1 MTAESLDSFVESVIE
16 ALNSKVNLHQLN
28 QLINAKQE
36 LNQNKATAHS
46 ISPVPENINTQKQRI
61 KYEKKY
67 HDTSSVKPNQK
78 MVKNKELME
87 EKAEKTGVFAFSI
100 PTEYSN
106 WEFTSSL
113 LFVTSVVTTIGY
125 GHIAPI
131 TIEGKVF
138 CLVFSC
144 VAIPFTL
151 VFLSIIVSLLKN
163 GPVKLFEKWL
173 IRTMTRNFQNTSE
186 FLIRILHVMI
196 VTLILLLLILII
208 PALIFSNVEND
219 WSFLEAI
226 YYCYISLTTVGL
238 GDFVP
243 ATTQLTEYQ
252 SLQLYRICK
261 KCYLF

>member
-1 MTAESLDSFVESVIE
+1 MIE
-16 ALNSKVNLHQLN
+16 ALNNKVNLHQLN
-28 QLINAKQE
+28 QLVKAKQE
-36 LNQNKATAHS
+36 LNHNNPSQS
-46 ISPVPENINTQKQRI
+46 ISPPPEAKSIQNQRI
-61 KYEKKY
+61 KPEKKSYEKVELQHAALPSKQKQNK
-67 HDTSSVKPNQK
+67 VKSDELSE
-78 MVKNKELME
+78 KNPENSD
-87 EKAEKTGVFAFSI
+87 VFALSI

-125 GHIAPI
+125 GHVTPI

-163 GPVKLFEKWL
+163 GPVKRFEKFL
-173 IRTMTRNFQNTSE
+173 IKRMTKFPNISE

-196 VTLILLLLILII
+196 VTLILLLLILIL
-208 PALIFSNVEND
+208 PALYFSSSEN
-219 WSFLEAI
+219 WSFLEGI

-243 ATTQLTEYQ
+243 ATADLTQYW
-252 SLQLYRICK
+252 SLDLYRIGIS
-261 KCYLF
+261 LQIDF